1 MDRERF
7 LAVPDES
14 LLINALSEDTQ
25 EIILRDIRE
34 YELEKGIC
42 FARDETGKYM
52 WLKNPFSELKKAIYS
67 GTNLIYCE
75 PEEVKKLY
83 DKSRTYCIP
92 IKLSK
97 TDFKKLCYKAGV
109 ADLTVGG
116 LLENFI
122 GDLIGGERT
131 NGSDERMYV
140 EQWFERCWFSFDYG
154 TTSFLSYLCNTDM
167 TDYIE
172 GLLEELE
179 YYDSIDKLDNYEKM
193 ERQEVQQELEEIF
206 SNYKEECKVEDCCF
220 EEEIKKVKNWLNERE
235 NYMNHTELYQ
245 KQEKNTSR

>member
-34 YELEKGIC
+34 YELEKGIY

-52 WLKNPFSELKKAIYS
+52 WLKKTFSELKKVIYS

-97 TDFKKLCYKAGV
+97 TDFKRLCYKAGA

-122 GDLIGGERT
+122 GDLIG
-131 NGSDERMYV
+131 
-140 EQWFERCWFSFDYG
+140 
-154 TTSFLSYLCNTDM
+154 
-167 TDYIE
+167 
-172 GLLEELE
+172 
-179 YYDSIDKLDNYEKM
+179 EKEPM
-193 ERQEVQQELEEIF
+193 AP
-206 SNYKEECKVEDCCF
+206 
-220 EEEIKKVKNWLNERE
+220 
-235 NYMNHTELYQ
+235 MNVCM
-245 KQEKNTSR
+245 